1 MISCVAC
8 ILLHDQTTH
17 GTYLTLSDI
26 YDFVRSVHLDARP
39 NHAQNVIYPFR
50 AFTISCVACIL
61 MHDRHT
67 LSVIPCSVQLV
78 ARKNHARNVFI
89 SCVACILMHDQ
100 TTHGTYLT
108 LSGIHDFVQQVARY
122 DSKKILTGKRAL
134 GFLFSQEDYF
144 NPAAARKSAA
154 RSIFSQGNCSRPK
167 WP

>member
-1 MISCVAC
+1 M
-8 ILLHDQTTH
+8 
-17 GTYLTLSDI
+17 
-26 YDFVRSVHLDARP
+26 RSVHLDARP
-39 NHAQNVIYPFR
+39 KHAQNVIYPFR

-61 MHDRHT
+61 MHDQTTHGTYLT
-67 LSVIPCSVQLV
+67 LSDIYDFMRSVHLD
-78 ARKNHARNVFI
+78 ARPNHALNAIYPFRAFTI
-89 SCVACILMHDQ
+89 SCVACNLLHDQ

-167 WP
+167 